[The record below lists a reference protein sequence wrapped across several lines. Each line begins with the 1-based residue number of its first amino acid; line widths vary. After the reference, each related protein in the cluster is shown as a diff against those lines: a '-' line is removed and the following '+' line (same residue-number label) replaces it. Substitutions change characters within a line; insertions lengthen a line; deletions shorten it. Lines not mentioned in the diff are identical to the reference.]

1 MWIILRYPIQ
11 GHGWFLFFFFK
22 LSSISFIDI
31 FICFPSRPNAYSIVV
46 R

>member
-1 MWIILRYPIQ
+1 MDNIKISYPRA
-11 GHGWFLFFFFK
+11 WMVSFFFFK